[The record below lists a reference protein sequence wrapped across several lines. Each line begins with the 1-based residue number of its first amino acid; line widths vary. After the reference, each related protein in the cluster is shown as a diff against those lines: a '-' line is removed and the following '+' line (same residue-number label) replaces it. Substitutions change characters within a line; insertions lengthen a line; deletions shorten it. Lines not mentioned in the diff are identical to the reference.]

1 MIVGEFI
8 CVGGTALLTRL
19 DARTPTIS
27 WAAYLIVA
35 GIGMG
40 IAMQLPYTAVQVT
53 LQWVYS
59 RPDYGYS

>member
-1 MIVGEFI
+1 MILGEFI
-8 CVGGTALLTRL
+8 CIGGTALLTRL
-19 DARTPTIS
+19 DARTPTIA

-53 LQWVYS
+53 LECVYS
-59 RPDYGYS
+59 RPDYSYS